1 LILRQDNCDE
11 RLMPIAYKLGTVTDE
26 QYDGRRRFWDDK
38 KELSEMLGVIKVT
51 PDDYNR
57 MTGRTISQPETALD
71 LLRRPEVGIDELLGM
86 VNIGQHVDIV
96 DVTKT
101 IDHQSATIDNNVGAA
116 FCRPPM
122 DDDAMVS
129 GVGAASCRPP
139 SSDCRL
145 TLGVESD
152 VKYEGFVRK
161 QLRDIERMRRYENAR
176 IPDGFSYDDVL
187 GLGAEPRQKLKKIC
201 PATLGQASRVAGVT
215 PADISVL
222 AMYLL
227 KSM

>member
-1 LILRQDNCDE
+1 
-11 RLMPIAYKLGTVTDE
+11 
-26 QYDGRRRFWDDK
+26 
-38 KELSEMLGVIKVT
+38 
-51 PDDYNR
+51 
-57 MTGRTISQPETALD
+57 MTGRKISQPETALD

-96 DVTKT
+96 DVTDT
-101 IDHQSATIDNNVGAA
+101 IDHQSAIIDNNVGAA
-116 FCRPPM
+116 FCRPP
-122 DDDAMVS
+122 
-129 GVGAASCRPP
+129 
-139 SSDCRL
+139 SSDRRL

-161 QLRDIERMRRYENAR
+161 QLRDIERMRRYETAR
-176 IPDGFSYDDVL
+176 IPDGFSYDGVP
-187 GLGAEPRQKLKKIC
+187 GLGAEPRQKLNKIR

-227 KSM
+227 KSI